1 MSNDTQSQIDSTAS
15 ALTYQT
21 AHYNEDRGGLIVAIC
36 ILNLTV
42 IVTTVV
48 VRLYAQNTIGKIRSL
63 DSWLICIAA
72 IIAIGVNICELVAK
86 QNGLGKHFLRVMTED
101 SHPPNNYVTVFKMGY
116 AMYLQQ
122 TLALMITKLS
132 ILAFYHRI
140 FTVRHVTFKWSI
152 YVTSLVSLC
161 AGIATFI
168 VFVFQCI
175 PVELFWNRI
184 YESLPP
190 PYPVSL
196 EGHCMSATIHVV
208 VPLFFDLGTE
218 IVILVLPVIGV
229 WKLKLPMN
237 KKLGLL
243 TAFSLGIFVT
253 AISIVRLVYTFP
265 LAQGPD
271 MSWDDIDVFLWTA
284 IQCSFSIASACVPTM
299 APLYRVLS
307 AKSKS
312 SSYGNLEPS
321 NSRRR
326 TAQRSAPLESY
337 GDTWIEDF
345 DRDEG
350 NESKDQFVNAHEVMC
365 SSDVVSKSC
374 GRGCESSVAG
384 PQIEMKKISVR
395 KDITIQRSS
404 MV

>member
-175 PVELFWNRI
+175 PVELFWNRPL
-184 YESLPP
+184 YVCYNPCR
-190 PYPVSL
+190 
-196 EGHCMSATIHVV
+196 GA
-208 VPLFFDLGTE
+208 LFFDLGTE

>member
-1 MSNDTQSQIDSTAS
+1 MSNATQSQIDSAAS
-15 ALTYQT
+15 ALAYQT
-21 AHYNEDRGGLIVAIC
+21 AHYNEDRGGMIVGICVLNLIVIF
-36 ILNLTV
+36 
-42 IVTTVV
+42 TTVV

-72 IIAIGVNICELVAK
+72 IIAIGVN
-86 QNGLGKHFLRVMTED
+86 LRVMTED
-101 SHPPNNYVTVFKMGY
+101 PHPPDNYVTVFKMGY

-122 TLALMITKLS
+122 TLALMTTKLS

-140 FTVRHVTFKWSI
+140 FTIRHITFKWSI
-152 YVTSLVSLC
+152 YATSVVSLC

-168 VFVFQCI
+168 VFVFQCV

-218 IVILVLPVIGV
+218 VVILILPVIGV

-253 AISIVRLVYTFP
+253 VISIVRLIYTFP

-271 MSWDDIDVFLWTA
+271 MSWDDVDVFLWTA

-312 SSYGNLEPS
+312 NSYGNLDSS
-321 NSRRR
+321 NARRR
-326 TAQRSAPLESY
+326 TAQKSAPLESH
-337 GDTWIEDF
+337 GDTWIDGF
-345 DRDEG
+345 DRDDG
-350 NESKDQFVNAHEVMC
+350 NASKDQFVNAHEAMC
-365 SSDVVSKSC
+365 SSDVVPKSC
-374 GRGCESSVAG
+374 GRSSELSVAG
-384 PQIEMKKISVR
+384 PQFEMKKISVR

-404 MV
+404 LV